1 MGIDVGE
8 TETEAQTF
16 DALLQCGD
24 KPRFETP
31 RTYEE
36 FVEVVCQAVE
46 WADTDVSK
54 LPIGVG
60 AAVLIARETGHAI
73 IANLPIVSCGI
84 GKVGASK
91 P

>member
-1 MGIDVGE
+1 M
-8 TETEAQTF
+8 
-16 DALLQCGD
+16 
-24 KPRFETP
+24 
-31 RTYEE
+31 
-36 FVEVVCQAVE
+36 VCQAVE

-60 AAVLIARETGHAI
+60 AAVLIGRETGHAI
-73 IANLPIVSCGI
+73 IANLPIVSCAI